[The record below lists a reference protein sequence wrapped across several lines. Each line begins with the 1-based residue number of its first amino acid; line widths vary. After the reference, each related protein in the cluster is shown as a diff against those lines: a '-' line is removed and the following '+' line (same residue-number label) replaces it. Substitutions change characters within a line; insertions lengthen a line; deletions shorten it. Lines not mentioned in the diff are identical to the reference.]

1 MSSWL
6 LPACWGTKERE
17 QHLF

>member
-1 MSSWL
+1 M
-6 LPACWGTKERE
+6 RE